1 MNILND
7 IYLDTY
13 ILQTIFRQKLEKLTN
28 ILKQNL
34 ILKIYNFQS
43 KLEIFGKLK
52 KRSCVVISVF
62 CYEIKKKYPTY
73 FQKTCL
79 FFIDGRRK
87 QKILHSCQLI

>member
-52 KRSCVVISVF
+52 KRLASLLVF
-62 CYEIKKKYPTY
+62 FVMK
-73 FQKTCL
+73 L
-79 FFIDGRRK
+79 RK
-87 QKILHSCQLI
+87 NIQRTFKRHVDF